1 MVKFSWHLFK
11 LWKCKWS
18 VPPIP
23 KVGKNSPFTALT
35 FIDCNFERR
44 EQVPRFNFKMNFS
57 FLVKTIRSV
66 RRPDRISDI
75 SSYYNF
81 QIRYDSPS
89 WKELNADRLVT
100 IANHRFVCRLDPS
113 KFYLNFPIIYVEKF
127 STLIQRKMEQWGR
140 TFMSTYE
147 VEAFQ
152 CKWTYQEFS
161 GECSFLLNGRREECV
176 ETSEKR
182 RGME

>member
-1 MVKFSWHLFK
+1 MFLRLPRLVRTHHSPHWHLLAAISK
-11 LWKCKWS
+11 EEGKSQDLISKWIFHFS
-18 VPPIP
+18 S
-23 KVGKNSPFTALT
+23 KRFDPFDARTGY
-35 FIDCNFERR
+35 
-44 EQVPRFNFKMNFS
+44 
-57 FLVKTIRSV
+57 
-66 RRPDRISDI
+66 RISLY
-75 SSYYNF
+75 YYNF

-127 STLIQRKMEQWGR
+127 STLIQRKMEQWRR

-161 GECSFLLNGRREECV
+161 GECSFLLNRRREECV